1 MNYGIKSFTFLLI
14 NPKSLSPTEKKIH
27 FQFLVGAS
35 KGFKIDKISYIGD
48 SQKASFPVRKCFHQQ
63 LYLGPKITCYIKDN

>member
-1 MNYGIKSFTFLLI
+1 
-14 NPKSLSPTEKKIH
+14 
-27 FQFLVGAS
+27 VGAS